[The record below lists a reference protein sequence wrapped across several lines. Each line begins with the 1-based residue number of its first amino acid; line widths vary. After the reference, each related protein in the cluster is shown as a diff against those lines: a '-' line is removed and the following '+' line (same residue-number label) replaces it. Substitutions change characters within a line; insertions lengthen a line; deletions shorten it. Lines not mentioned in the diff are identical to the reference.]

1 MAPEGMSGF
10 SALATATREARRRGA
25 TALLGRVTSPLART
39 RCYSGAARDASDA
52 SSFVDVEKAQER
64 ARLKAAALA
73 AQSAAESGAMH
84 VFDRAVKAAHRDRA
98 AYLRRHDPSG
108 DSTDP
113 FLEEITKR
121 TLDRLNDVKRAFPN
135 VLVLGGATDA
145 VVRRLLRDRPDV
157 RVVVV
162 VDASRDMLAFVRE
175 NVEREFGA
183 RAKEPSRERN
193 RLAKDEA
200 PVSSSSSSFDVDVD
214 ADALPSHTVTNAGG
228 DAVRVHY
235 LRFDEEN
242 LPARDGAFDVVVS
255 ALGLHWANDLP
266 GAMSAARASLKP
278 DGLFLSSILG
288 GETLREMRIA
298 CAVAEME
305 TEGGVS
311 QRVSPLAQVRD
322 CGNLLTRAGMKLPA
336 VDVDT
341 LTMQYPS
348 VVKLVEHL
356 RSMAETNAAVARRP
370 GAARRT
376 TAAAAAACYARL
388 FPAANARCADAVECT
403 FQVLYMT
410 GWSPGGN
417 QPEPLERGSAD
428 VCLAKLEEE
437 LAKVPS
443 AKPGTES

>member
-1 MAPEGMSGF
+1 MSGF
-10 SALATATREARRRGA
+10 AALAAARREARRRGA
-25 TALLGRVTSPLART
+25 TALLGRVTSPSARALS
-39 RCYSGAARDASDA
+39 CSGAARDASDA

-108 DSTDP
+108 DRTDP

-121 TLDRLNDVKRAFPN
+121 TLDRLNDVKRAFEN

-145 VVRRLLRDRPDV
+145 VLRRLLEDRPDV

-175 NVEREFGA
+175 NAQRDFGA
-183 RAKEPSRERN
+183 DRLASRESETRTTS
-193 RLAKDEA
+193 K
-200 PVSSSSSSFDVDVD
+200 SSSVDVFED
-214 ADALPSHTVTNAGG
+214 ADIASHTLRNANG

-235 LRFDEEN
+235 AQFDEEN

-266 GAMSAARASLKP
+266 GAMAAARASLKP

-341 LTMQYPS
+341 LTVQYPS
-348 VVKLVEHL
+348 PAKLVEHL
-356 RSMAETNAAVARRP
+356 RSMAETNAAVSRRP
-370 GAARRT
+370 GAVRRT
-376 TAAAAAACYARL
+376 TAAAAAACYQHM
-388 FPAANARCADAVECT
+388 FPAADAERGDAVECT

-410 GWSPGGN
+410 GWSPGTN
-417 QPEPLERGSAD
+417 QPEPLERGSAELS
-428 VCLAKLEEE
+428 LAKLEEE
-437 LAKVPS
+437 LAKVP
-443 AKPGTES
+443 PGKGPRTES

>member
-1 MAPEGMSGF
+1 MSGF
-10 SALATATREARRRGA
+10 AALAAATREARRRGA
-25 TALLGRVTSPLART
+25 TALLGRVTSPSARALS
-39 RCYSGAARDASDA
+39 CSGAARDASDA

-108 DSTDP
+108 DRTDP

-121 TLDRLNDVKRAFPN
+121 TLDRLNDVKRAFEN

-145 VVRRLLRDRPDV
+145 VLRRLLEDRPDV

-175 NVEREFGA
+175 NAQRDFGA
-183 RAKEPSRERN
+183 DRLASRESETRTTS
-193 RLAKDEA
+193 K
-200 PVSSSSSSFDVDVD
+200 SSSVDVFQD
-214 ADALPSHTVTNAGG
+214 ADIASHTLRNAKGKE
-228 DAVRVHY
+228 VRVHY
-235 LRFDEEN
+235 AQFDEEN

-266 GAMSAARASLKP
+266 GAMAAARASLKP

-341 LTMQYPS
+341 LTVQYPS
-348 VVKLVEHL
+348 PAKLVEHL
-356 RSMAETNAAVARRP
+356 RSMAETNAAVSRRP
-370 GAARRT
+370 GAVRRT
-376 TAAAAAACYARL
+376 TAAAAAACYQHM
-388 FPAANARCADAVECT
+388 FPAADAERGDAVECT

-410 GWSPGGN
+410 GWSPGSN
-417 QPEPLERGSAD
+417 QPEPLERGSAELS
-428 VCLAKLEEE
+428 LAKLEEE
-437 LAKVPS
+437 LAKVP
-443 AKPGTES
+443 PGKGPRTES

>member
-1 MAPEGMSGF
+1 MSGF
-10 SALATATREARRRGA
+10 AALAAATREARRRGA
-25 TALLGRVTSPLART
+25 TALLGRVTSPSARALS
-39 RCYSGAARDASDA
+39 CSGAARDASDA

-108 DSTDP
+108 DRTDP

-121 TLDRLNDVKRAFPN
+121 TLDRLNDVKRAFEN

-145 VVRRLLRDRPDV
+145 VLRRLLKDRPDV

-175 NVEREFGA
+175 NAERDFEVV
-183 RAKEPSRERN
+183 RRVRSRESA
-193 RLAKDEA
+193 LATRTT
-200 PVSSSSSSFDVDVD
+200 STSFTDD
-214 ADALPSHTVTNAGG
+214 ADVASHTLRNANG

-235 LRFDEEN
+235 ARFDEEN
-242 LPARDGAFDVVVS
+242 LPARDGVFDVVVS

-266 GAMSAARASLKP
+266 GAMAAARASLKP

-288 GETLREMRIA
+288 GETLREVRIA

-341 LTMQYPS
+341 LTVQYPS
-348 VVKLVEHL
+348 PTKLVEHL
-356 RSMAETNAAVARRP
+356 RSMAETNAAVSRRP
-370 GAARRT
+370 GAVRRT
-376 TAAAAAACYARL
+376 TAAAAAACYAHM
-388 FPAANARCADAVECT
+388 FPAADAERGDAVECT

-410 GWSPGGN
+410 GWSPGSN
-417 QPEPLERGSAD
+417 QPEPLERGSAELS
-428 VCLAKLEEE
+428 LAKLEEE
-437 LAKVPS
+437 LAKVPP
-443 AKPGTES
+443 PGPRTES

>member
-1 MAPEGMSGF
+1 
-10 SALATATREARRRGA
+10 
-25 TALLGRVTSPLART
+25 VTSPSARALS
-39 RCYSGAARDASDA
+39 CSGAARDASDA

-108 DSTDP
+108 DRTDP

-121 TLDRLNDVKRAFPN
+121 TLDRLNDVKRAFEN

-145 VVRRLLRDRPDV
+145 VLRRLLEDRPDV

-175 NVEREFGA
+175 NAQRDFGA
-183 RAKEPSRERN
+183 DRLASRESETRTTS
-193 RLAKDEA
+193 K
-200 PVSSSSSSFDVDVD
+200 SSSVDVFED
-214 ADALPSHTVTNAGG
+214 ADIASHTLRNAKGKE
-228 DAVRVHY
+228 VRVHY
-235 LRFDEEN
+235 AQFDEEN

-266 GAMSAARASLKP
+266 GAMAAARASLKP

-341 LTMQYPS
+341 LTVQYPS
-348 VVKLVEHL
+348 PAKLVEHL
-356 RSMAETNAAVARRP
+356 RSMAETNAAVSRRP
-370 GAARRT
+370 GAVRRT
-376 TAAAAAACYARL
+376 TAAAAAACYAHM
-388 FPAANARCADAVECT
+388 FPAADAERGDAVECT

-410 GWSPGGN
+410 GWSPGTN
-417 QPEPLERGSAD
+417 QPEPLERGSAELS
-428 VCLAKLEEE
+428 LAKLEEE
-437 LAKVPS
+437 LAKVP
-443 AKPGTES
+443 PGKGPRTES

>member
-1 MAPEGMSGF
+1 MASEGMSGF
-10 SALATATREARRRGA
+10 AALAAAMREARRRGA
-25 TALLGRVTSPLART
+25 TALLGRVTSPSARAL
-39 RCYSGAARDASDA
+39 CSSGAARDASDA

-108 DSTDP
+108 DSVDP

-145 VVRRLLRDRPDV
+145 VVRRLLRDRPDA

-175 NVEREFGA
+175 SVEREFGA
-183 RAKEPSRERN
+183 ATSPTVDRAAE
-193 RLAKDEA
+193 DEA
-200 PVSSSSSSFDVDVD
+200 SSSSFDVDVN
-214 ADALPSHTVTNAGG
+214 ALPSHTVTNANG

-235 LRFDEEN
+235 VCFDEEN

-428 VCLAKLEEE
+428 VSLAKLEEE

>member
-1 MAPEGMSGF
+1 MA
-10 SALATATREARRRGA
+10 
-25 TALLGRVTSPLART
+25 
-39 RCYSGAARDASDA
+39 
-52 SSFVDVEKAQER
+52 
-64 ARLKAAALA
+64 
-73 AQSAAESGAMH
+73 
-84 VFDRAVKAAHRDRA
+84 
-98 AYLRRHDPSG
+98 
-108 DSTDP
+108 
-113 FLEEITKR
+113 
-121 TLDRLNDVKRAFPN
+121 
-135 VLVLGGATDA
+135 
-145 VVRRLLRDRPDV
+145 
-157 RVVVV
+157 
-162 VDASRDMLAFVRE
+162 
-175 NVEREFGA
+175 
-183 RAKEPSRERN
+183 
-193 RLAKDEA
+193 
-200 PVSSSSSSFDVDVD
+200 
-214 ADALPSHTVTNAGG
+214 NANG

-235 LRFDEEN
+235 AHFDEET

-266 GAMSAARASLKP
+266 GAMAAARASLKP

-348 VVKLVEHL
+348 PMKLVEHL
-356 RSMAETNAAVARRP
+356 RSMAETNAAVSRRR
-370 GAARRT
+370 GAARRS
-376 TAAAAAACYARL
+376 TAAAAAACYSHM
-388 FPAANARCADAVECT
+388 FPAANPERADAVECT

-428 VCLAKLEEE
+428 VSLAKLEEE
-437 LAKVPS
+437 LAKVQ
-443 AKPGTES
+443 

>member
-1 MAPEGMSGF
+1 MAPAGMSGF
-10 SALATATREARRRGA
+10 AALAAATREARRRGA
-25 TALLGRVTSPLART
+25 TALLGRVTSPSARAL
-39 RCYSGAARDASDA
+39 CSSGAARDASDA

-108 DSTDP
+108 DGADP

-145 VVRRLLRDRPDV
+145 VVRRLLSDRPDV
-157 RVVVV
+157 RVLVV

-175 NVEREFGA
+175 NVERAFGA
-183 RAKEPSRERN
+183 KGSFARAEDATEVALPFGESN
-193 RLAKDEA
+193 DEKNVENA
-200 PVSSSSSSFDVDVD
+200 QYG
-214 ADALPSHTVTNAGG
+214 LPSHTVANANG

-235 LRFDEEN
+235 ARFDEET

-266 GAMSAARASLKP
+266 GAMAAARASLKP

-348 VVKLVEHL
+348 PMKLVEHL
-356 RSMAETNAAVARRP
+356 RSMAETNAAVSRRR
-370 GAARRT
+370 GAARRS
-376 TAAAAAACYARL
+376 TAAAAAACYSHM
-388 FPAANARCADAVECT
+388 FPAANPERADAVECT

-428 VCLAKLEEE
+428 VSLAKLEEE
-437 LAKVPS
+437 LAKVQ
-443 AKPGTES
+443 

>member
-1 MAPEGMSGF
+1 MSGF
-10 SALATATREARRRGA
+10 AALAAATREARRRGA
-25 TALLGRVTSPLART
+25 TALLGRVTSPSARAL
-39 RCYSGAARDASDA
+39 CSSGAARDASDA

-108 DSTDP
+108 DSADP

-145 VVRRLLRDRPDV
+145 VVRRLLSDRPDV
-157 RVVVV
+157 RVLVV

-175 NVEREFGA
+175 NVERAFGA
-183 RAKEPSRERN
+183 KGSFAHAEDATEVALPSGETNERTN
-193 RLAKDEA
+193 DDCGMDEEN
-200 PVSSSSSSFDVDVD
+200 VDD
-214 ADALPSHTVTNAGG
+214 AHGLPSHTVANANG

-235 LRFDEEN
+235 ARCDEETF
-242 LPARDGAFDVVVS
+242 PARDGAFDVVVS

-266 GAMSAARASLKP
+266 GAMAAARASLKP

-348 VVKLVEHL
+348 PMKLVEHL
-356 RSMAETNAAVARRP
+356 RSMAETNAAVSRRR
-370 GAARRT
+370 GAARRS
-376 TAAAAAACYARL
+376 TAAAAAACYSHM
-388 FPAANARCADAVECT
+388 FPAANPERADAVECT

-428 VCLAKLEEE
+428 VSLAKLEEE
-437 LAKVPS
+437 LAKVQ
-443 AKPGTES
+443 

>member
-1 MAPEGMSGF
+1 MSGF
-10 SALATATREARRRGA
+10 AALAAATREARRRGA

-98 AYLRRHDPSG
+98 AYLRRRDPSG
-108 DSTDP
+108 DRADP

-121 TLDRLNDVKRAFPN
+121 TLDRLNDVKRAFEN

-145 VVRRLLRDRPDV
+145 VLRRLLKDRPDA

-175 NVEREFGA
+175 NAERDFEVVRVA
-183 RAKEPSRERN
+183 DSRTT
-193 RLAKDEA
+193 
-200 PVSSSSSSFDVDVD
+200 STSFTDD
-214 ADALPSHTVTNAGG
+214 ADVASHVLRNANG

-235 LRFDEEN
+235 ARFDEEN
-242 LPARDGAFDVVVS
+242 LPARDGVFDVVVS

-266 GAMSAARASLKP
+266 GAMAAARASLKP

-341 LTMQYPS
+341 LTVQYPS
-348 VVKLVEHL
+348 PAKLVEHL
-356 RSMAETNAAVARRP
+356 RSMAETNAAVSRRT
-370 GAARRT
+370 GAVRRT
-376 TAAAAAACYARL
+376 TAAAAAACYAHM
-388 FPAANARCADAVECT
+388 FPAADAERGDAERGDAVECT

-410 GWSPGGN
+410 GWSPGSN
-417 QPEPLERGSAD
+417 QPEPLERGSAELS
-428 VCLAKLEEE
+428 LAKLEEE
-437 LAKVPS
+437 LAKVPP
-443 AKPGTES
+443 PGPRTES

>member
-1 MAPEGMSGF
+1 V
-10 SALATATREARRRGA
+10 ARRRGA
-25 TALLGRVTSPLART
+25 TALLGRVTSPSARALS
-39 RCYSGAARDASDA
+39 CSGAARDASDA

-108 DSTDP
+108 DRTDP

-121 TLDRLNDVKRAFPN
+121 TLDRLNDVKRAFEN

-145 VVRRLLRDRPDV
+145 VLRRLLEDRPDV

-175 NVEREFGA
+175 NAQRDFGA
-183 RAKEPSRERN
+183 DRLASRESETRTTS
-193 RLAKDEA
+193 K
-200 PVSSSSSSFDVDVD
+200 SSSVDVFQD
-214 ADALPSHTVTNAGG
+214 ADIASHTLRNAKGKE
-228 DAVRVHY
+228 VRVHY
-235 LRFDEEN
+235 ARFDEEN

-266 GAMSAARASLKP
+266 GAMAAARASLKP

-341 LTMQYPS
+341 LTVQYPS
-348 VVKLVEHL
+348 PAKLVEHL
-356 RSMAETNAAVARRP
+356 RSMAETNAAVSRRP
-370 GAARRT
+370 GAVRRT
-376 TAAAAAACYARL
+376 TAAAAAACYQHM
-388 FPAANARCADAVECT
+388 FPAADAERGDAVECT

-410 GWSPGGN
+410 GWSPGSN
-417 QPEPLERGSAD
+417 QPEPLERGSAELS
-428 VCLAKLEEE
+428 LAKLEEE
-437 LAKVPS
+437 LAKVP
-443 AKPGTES
+443 PGKGPRTES

>member
-1 MAPEGMSGF
+1 MSGF
-10 SALATATREARRRGA
+10 AALAAATSEARRRGA
-25 TALLGRVTSPLART
+25 TALLGRVTSPSARALS
-39 RCYSGAARDASDA
+39 CSGAARDASDA
-52 SSFVDVEKAQER
+52 SSLVDVEKAQER

-108 DSTDP
+108 DRTDP

-121 TLDRLNDVKRAFPN
+121 TLDRLNDVKRAFEN

-145 VVRRLLRDRPDV
+145 VLRRLLEDRPDV

-175 NVEREFGA
+175 NAERDFGA
-183 RAKEPSRERN
+183 DRLASRESETRTT
-193 RLAKDEA
+193 
-200 PVSSSSSSFDVDVD
+200 PSSSSVDVFED
-214 ADALPSHTVTNAGG
+214 ADIASHTLRNANG
-228 DAVRVHY
+228 DLVRVHY
-235 LRFDEEN
+235 AQFDEEN

-266 GAMSAARASLKP
+266 GAMAAARASLKP

-311 QRVSPLAQVRD
+311 QRV
-322 CGNLLTRAGMKLPA
+322 
-336 VDVDT
+336 
-341 LTMQYPS
+341 
-348 VVKLVEHL
+348 
-356 RSMAETNAAVARRP
+356 
-370 GAARRT
+370 
-376 TAAAAAACYARL
+376 
-388 FPAANARCADAVECT
+388 
-403 FQVLYMT
+403 
-410 GWSPGGN
+410 
-417 QPEPLERGSAD
+417 
-428 VCLAKLEEE
+428 
-437 LAKVPS
+437 
-443 AKPGTES
+443 

>member
-1 MAPEGMSGF
+1 MSGF
-10 SALATATREARRRGA
+10 AALAAATREARRRGA
-25 TALLGRVTSPLART
+25 TALLGRVTSPSARALS
-39 RCYSGAARDASDA
+39 CSGAARDASDA

-108 DSTDP
+108 DRTDP

-121 TLDRLNDVKRAFPN
+121 TLDRLNDVKRAFEN

-145 VVRRLLRDRPDV
+145 VLRRLLEDRPDV

-175 NVEREFGA
+175 NAQRDFGA
-183 RAKEPSRERN
+183 DRLASRESETPTTS
-193 RLAKDEA
+193 K
-200 PVSSSSSSFDVDVD
+200 SSSVDVFED
-214 ADALPSHTVTNAGG
+214 ADIASHTLRNANG

-235 LRFDEEN
+235 ARFDEEN

-266 GAMSAARASLKP
+266 GAMAAARASLKP

-341 LTMQYPS
+341 LTVQYPS
-348 VVKLVEHL
+348 PVKLVEHL
-356 RSMAETNAAVARRP
+356 RSMAETNAAVSRRP
-370 GAARRT
+370 GAVRRT
-376 TAAAAAACYARL
+376 TAAAAAACYAHM
-388 FPAANARCADAVECT
+388 FPAADAERGDAVECT

-410 GWSPGGN
+410 GWSPGSN
-417 QPEPLERGSAD
+417 QPEPLERGSAELS
-428 VCLAKLEEE
+428 LAKLEEE
-437 LAKVPS
+437 LAKVPGL
-443 AKPGTES
+443 PGPRTES

>member
-1 MAPEGMSGF
+1 MSGF
-10 SALATATREARRRGA
+10 AALAAATREARRRGA
-25 TALLGRVTSPLART
+25 TALLGRVTSPSARALS
-39 RCYSGAARDASDA
+39 CSGAARDASDA

-108 DSTDP
+108 DRTDP

-121 TLDRLNDVKRAFPN
+121 TLDRLNDVKRAFEN

-145 VVRRLLRDRPDV
+145 VLRRLLEDRPDV

-175 NVEREFGA
+175 NAERDFGA
-183 RAKEPSRERN
+183 DRLASRESETPTTS
-193 RLAKDEA
+193 K
-200 PVSSSSSSFDVDVD
+200 SSSVDVFQD
-214 ADALPSHTVTNAGG
+214 ADIASHTLRNAKGKE
-228 DAVRVHY
+228 VRVHY
-235 LRFDEEN
+235 ARFDEEN

-266 GAMSAARASLKP
+266 GAMAAARASLKP

-341 LTMQYPS
+341 LTVQYPS
-348 VVKLVEHL
+348 PAKLVEHL
-356 RSMAETNAAVARRP
+356 RSMAETNAAVSRRP
-370 GAARRT
+370 GAVRRT
-376 TAAAAAACYARL
+376 TAAAAAACYAHM
-388 FPAANARCADAVECT
+388 FPAADADKSDAVECT

-417 QPEPLERGSAD
+417 QPLPLERGSAELS
-428 VCLAKLEEE
+428 LAKLEEE
-437 LAKVPS
+437 LAKVPGL
-443 AKPGTES
+443 PGPRTES